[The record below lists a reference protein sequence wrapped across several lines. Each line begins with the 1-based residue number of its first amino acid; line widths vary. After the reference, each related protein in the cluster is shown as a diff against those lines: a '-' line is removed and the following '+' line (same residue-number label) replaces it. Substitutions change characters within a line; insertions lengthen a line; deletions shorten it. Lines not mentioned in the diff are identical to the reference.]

1 MLNWIK
7 RFKTKPI
14 IVEAIQWDGKDDNLI
29 RNFIKRPYIKQGSTI
44 IIHSNKGDMITN
56 LTDWIVKDPNGE
68 YMIYD
73 ENTFEEL
80 YEEVE

>member
-14 IVEAIQWDGKDDNLI
+14 IFEAIQWDGKDVNLI
-29 RNFIKRPYIKQGSTI
+29 RDFVKIPHIKQGSTI
-44 IIHSNKGDMITN
+44 IIHSDKGNITAN
-56 LTDWIVKDPNGE
+56 LTDWIVKNPNGE
-68 YMIYD
+68 YMIYNK
-73 ENTFEEL
+73 NTFEEL